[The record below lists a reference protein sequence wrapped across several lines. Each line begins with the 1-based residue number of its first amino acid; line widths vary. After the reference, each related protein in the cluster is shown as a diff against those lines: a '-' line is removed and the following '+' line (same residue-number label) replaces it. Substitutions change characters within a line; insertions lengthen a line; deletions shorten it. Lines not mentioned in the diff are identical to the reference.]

1 MTGGQSNLDFT
12 TNDTHEKNVEEVKGK
27 TSSRK
32 KLKVVKVSA
41 KEKARN
47 LEYLAKMKE
56 ETDVEPIWNLEHE

>member
-1 MTGGQSNLDFT
+1 MTGGQSDLDFT
-12 TNDTHEKNVEEVKGK
+12 TNDNLEKNVEEVKEKG
-27 TSSRK
+27 SSRK

-56 ETDVEPIWNLEHE
+56 ETDVEPIWNQEHE